1 MKAFCWNGSMSS
13 SEGCVRLVFGYPK
26 NEAGLGQ
33 VAVLVKFCKGNEV
46 FHVQKIGFHAILE
59 VG

>member
-1 MKAFCWNGSMSS
+1 MI
-13 SEGCVRLVFGYPK
+13 FGYPK
-26 NEAGLGQ
+26 NQAGLGQ
-33 VAVLVKFCKGNEV
+33 VAVLVKFCEGNEV